1 MPNTNIEQ
9 LGESIK
15 PNIPNGEDLK
25 NKAGNAAI
33 MGTIGVIASLLKNSF
48 KPPKK
53 LKPMPKGLILT
64 GTKFRNGISSIDIA
78 SKIIERKKEIGVDI
92 GPLPSGAKN
101 IELQMEVIRVEEIV
115 NAILT
120 DAVIELEIPPGTQLT
135 AAGGNAGGPIVVQG
149 ATTQLVKCNGII
161 R

>member
-53 LKPMPKGLILT
+53 LKPMPLILI
-64 GTKFRNGISSIDIA
+64 FC
-78 SKIIERKKEIGVDI
+78 
-92 GPLPSGAKN
+92 L
-101 IELQMEVIRVEEIV
+101 
-115 NAILT
+115 
-120 DAVIELEIPPGTQLT
+120 VIEINCLFISFRLPKK
-135 AAGGNAGGPIVVQG
+135 N
-149 ATTQLVKCNGII
+149 
-161 R
+161 